1 MINKN
6 KKKSLMP
13 TFLLATTLISLLNI
27 NEVKA
32 APIASQTVTAVLGTI
47 SAVESYGG
55 TTSTTI
61 DDTGSLTSPLDP
73 GFKIISNIGT
83 TQALT
88 LTATTTSTSGE
99 VNAFSSSN
107 GNVYIALSN
116 ITTPPTSEAITN
128 AQSDSPQAALN
139 PNVICYAVTPPTNI
153 EGQLEYSWN
162 SSGNYYDVNLSHQ
175 GDTITQLVVP
185 AASAKP
191 NTFNGN
197 DESGSYQ
204 AIVILS
210 YN

>member
-1 MINKN
+1 M
-6 KKKSLMP
+6 KKLLMS
-13 TFLLATTLISLLNI
+13 TIALSVIGFTGFND
-27 NEVKA
+27 VKA

-47 SAVESYGG
+47 SSVESYGG
-55 TTSTTI
+55 NVSTTI
-61 DDTGSLTSPLDP
+61 DDTGSLTTPLDP
-73 GFKIISNIGT
+73 GFKIISNVGT
-83 TQALT
+83 SQALT
-88 LTATTTSTSGE
+88 LTATTTSSSGE

-107 GNVYIALSN
+107 GNVYIALAN
-116 ITTPPTSEAITN
+116 VNTPPTSDAVTN
-128 AQSDSPQAALN
+128 AQSDSPVAASN

-162 SSGNYYDVNLSHQ
+162 SSGNYYDVNLTHQ

-185 AASAKP
+185 ATSAKP

>member
-1 MINKN
+1 M
-6 KKKSLMP
+6 KKQKILMSSL
-13 TFLLATTLISLLNI
+13 LLAFIMSCLSGLN
-27 NEVKA
+27 EAKA
-32 APIASQTVTAVLGTI
+32 APIASQTVTAVLGTV
-47 SAVESYGG
+47 SSVDSYGG
-55 TTSTTI
+55 NVSTTI
-61 DDTGSLTSPLDP
+61 DETGSLTTPLDP

-128 AQSDSPQAALN
+128 AQSESPQAASN

>member
-1 MINKN
+1 M
-6 KKKSLMP
+6 KKQKILMSSL
-13 TFLLATTLISLLNI
+13 LLAFIMSCLSGLN
-27 NEVKA
+27 EAKA
-32 APIASQTVTAVLGTI
+32 APIASQTVTAVLGTV
-47 SAVESYGG
+47 SSVESYGG
-55 TTSTTI
+55 NVSTTI
-61 DDTGSLTSPLDP
+61 DETGSLTTPLDP

-128 AQSDSPQAALN
+128 AQSESSQAASN

>member
-1 MINKN
+1 M
-6 KKKSLMP
+6 KKQKILMSSL
-13 TFLLATTLISLLNI
+13 LLAFIMSCLSGLN
-27 NEVKA
+27 EAKA
-32 APIASQTVTAVLGTI
+32 APIASQTVTAVLGTV
-47 SAVESYGG
+47 SSVESYGG
-55 TTSTTI
+55 NVSTTI
-61 DDTGSLTSPLDP
+61 DETGSLTTPLNP
-73 GFKIISNIGT
+73 GFKIVSNVGT

-88 LTATTTSTSGE
+88 LSATTTSTSGE

-128 AQSDSPQAALN
+128 AQSESPQAASN

>member
-1 MINKN
+1 MKQ
-6 KKKSLMP
+6 KVLMSSLAIA
-13 TFLLATTLISLLNI
+13 FTLSCMTNI
-27 NEVKA
+27 NEAKA

-55 TTSTTI
+55 NVSTTI
-61 DDTGSLTSPLDP
+61 DDTGSLTTPLDP
-73 GFKIISNIGT
+73 GFKIISNVGT

-99 VNAFSSSN
+99 VNAFSYSN

-128 AQSDSPQAALN
+128 AQSDSPQAASN

-153 EGQLEYSWN
+153 DGQLEYTWN
-162 SSGNYYDVNLSHQ
+162 TSGNYYDVNLSHQ

-204 AIVILS
+204 AVVILS

>member
-1 MINKN
+1 M
-6 KKKSLMP
+6 KKQKILMSSL
-13 TFLLATTLISLLNI
+13 LLAFIMSCLSGLN
-27 NEVKA
+27 EAKA
-32 APIASQTVTAVLGTI
+32 APIASQTVTAVLGTV
-47 SAVESYGG
+47 SSVESYGG
-55 TTSTTI
+55 NVSTTI
-61 DDTGSLTSPLDP
+61 DETGSLTTPLNP
-73 GFKIISNIGT
+73 GFKIVSNVGT

-88 LTATTTSTSGE
+88 LSATTTSTSGE

-128 AQSDSPQAALN
+128 AQSESSQAASN

-162 SSGNYYDVNLSHQ
+162 SSGNYYDVSLTHQ
-175 GDTITQLVVP
+175 GDTITELVVP
-185 AASAKP
+185 SSAAKP

-204 AIVILS
+204 AVVVLS

>member
-1 MINKN
+1 M
-6 KKKSLMP
+6 KKQKILMSSL
-13 TFLLATTLISLLNI
+13 LLAFIMSCLSGLN
-27 NEVKA
+27 EAKA
-32 APIASQTVTAVLGTI
+32 APIASQTVTAVLGTV
-47 SAVESYGG
+47 SSVESYGG
-55 TTSTTI
+55 NVSTTI
-61 DDTGSLTSPLDP
+61 DETGSLTTPLDP

-128 AQSDSPQAALN
+128 AQSESPQAASN

-204 AIVILS
+204 AVVVLS

>member
-1 MINKN
+1 M
-6 KKKSLMP
+6 KKQKILMSS
-13 TFLLATTLISLLNI
+13 FILAFIMSCLSGLN
-27 NEVKA
+27 EAKA
-32 APIASQTVTAVLGTI
+32 APIASQTVTAVLGTV
-47 SAVESYGG
+47 SSVESYGG
-55 TTSTTI
+55 NVSTTI
-61 DDTGSLTSPLDP
+61 DETGSLTTPLDP

-128 AQSDSPQAALN
+128 AQSESPQAASN

>member
-1 MINKN
+1 M
-6 KKKSLMP
+6 KKQKILMSSL
-13 TFLLATTLISLLNI
+13 LLAFIMSCLSGLN
-27 NEVKA
+27 EAKA
-32 APIASQTVTAVLGTI
+32 APIASQTVTAVLGTV
-47 SAVESYGG
+47 SSVESYGG
-55 TTSTTI
+55 NVSTTI
-61 DDTGSLTSPLDP
+61 DETGSLTTPLDP

-128 AQSDSPQAALN
+128 AQSESPQAASN

-162 SSGNYYDVNLSHQ
+162 SSGNYYDVNLLHQ

>member
-1 MINKN
+1 M
-6 KKKSLMP
+6 KKQKILMSSL
-13 TFLLATTLISLLNI
+13 LLAFIMSCLSGLN
-27 NEVKA
+27 EAKA
-32 APIASQTVTAVLGTI
+32 APIASQTVTAVLGTV
-47 SAVESYGG
+47 SSVESYGG
-55 TTSTTI
+55 NVSTTI
-61 DDTGSLTSPLDP
+61 DETGSLTTPLNP
-73 GFKIISNIGT
+73 GFKIVSNVGT

-88 LTATTTSTSGE
+88 LSATTTSTRGE

-128 AQSDSPQAALN
+128 AQSESSQAASN

-162 SSGNYYDVNLSHQ
+162 SSGNYYDVSLTHQ
-175 GDTITQLVVP
+175 GDTITELVVP
-185 AASAKP
+185 SSAAKP

-204 AIVILS
+204 AVVVLS

>member
-1 MINKN
+1 MEKQI
-6 KKKSLMP
+6 LMSS
-13 TFLLATTLISLLNI
+13 LLAAFIMSCLSGLN
-27 NEVKA
+27 EAKA

-55 TTSTTI
+55 NVSTTI
-61 DDTGSLTSPLDP
+61 DDTGSLTTPLDP
-73 GFKIISNIGT
+73 GFKIVSNIGT

-128 AQSDSPQAALN
+128 AQSDSPQAASN

>member
-1 MINKN
+1 MKIQKILMS
-6 KKKSLMP
+6 SL
-13 TFLLATTLISLLNI
+13 LLAFIMSCLSGLN
-27 NEVKA
+27 EAKA
-32 APIASQTVTAVLGTI
+32 APIASQTVTAVLGTV
-47 SAVESYGG
+47 SSVESYGG
-55 TTSTTI
+55 NVSTTI
-61 DDTGSLTSPLDP
+61 DETGSLTTPLNP
-73 GFKIISNIGT
+73 GFKIVSNVGT

-88 LTATTTSTSGE
+88 LSATTTSTSGE

-128 AQSDSPQAALN
+128 AQSESSQAASN

-162 SSGNYYDVNLSHQ
+162 SSGNYYDVSLTHQ
-175 GDTITQLVVP
+175 GDTITELVVP
-185 AASAKP
+185 SSAAKP

-204 AIVILS
+204 AVVVLS

>member
-1 MINKN
+1 M
-6 KKKSLMP
+6 KKQKILMSSL
-13 TFLLATTLISLLNI
+13 LLAFIMSCLSGLN
-27 NEVKA
+27 EAKA
-32 APIASQTVTAVLGTI
+32 APIASQTVTAVLGTV
-47 SAVESYGG
+47 SSVESYGG
-55 TTSTTI
+55 NVSTTI
-61 DDTGSLTSPLDP
+61 DETGSLTTPLDP

-99 VNAFSSSN
+99 VNAISSSN

-128 AQSDSPQAALN
+128 AQSESPQAASN

>member
-1 MINKN
+1 M
-6 KKKSLMP
+6 KKQILMSSL
-13 TFLLATTLISLLNI
+13 LLAFIMSCLSGLN
-27 NEVKA
+27 EAKA
-32 APIASQTVTAVLGTI
+32 APIASQTVTAVLGTV
-47 SAVESYGG
+47 SSVESYGG
-55 TTSTTI
+55 NVSTTI
-61 DDTGSLTSPLDP
+61 DDTGSLTTPLDP
-73 GFKIISNIGT
+73 GFKIVSNIGT

-128 AQSDSPQAALN
+128 AQSDSPQAASN

>member
-1 MINKN
+1 M
-6 KKKSLMP
+6 KKQKILMSSL
-13 TFLLATTLISLLNI
+13 LLAFIMSCLSGL

-32 APIASQTVTAVLGTI
+32 APIASQTVTAVLGTV
-47 SAVESYGG
+47 SSVESYGG
-55 TTSTTI
+55 NVSTTI
-61 DDTGSLTSPLDP
+61 DETGSLTTPLNP
-73 GFKIISNIGT
+73 GFKIVSNVGT

-88 LTATTTSTSGE
+88 LSATTTSTSGE

-128 AQSDSPQAALN
+128 AQSESSQAASN

-162 SSGNYYDVNLSHQ
+162 SSGNYYDVSLTHQ
-175 GDTITQLVVP
+175 GDTITELVVP
-185 AASAKP
+185 SSAAKP

-204 AIVILS
+204 AVVVLS

>member
-1 MINKN
+1 MKQQILMS
-6 KKKSLMP
+6 SL
-13 TFLLATTLISLLNI
+13 LLAFIMSCLSGLN
-27 NEVKA
+27 EAKA
-32 APIASQTVTAVLGTI
+32 APIASQTVTAVLGTV
-47 SAVESYGG
+47 SSVESYGG
-55 TTSTTI
+55 NVSTTI
-61 DDTGSLTSPLDP
+61 DETGSLTTPLDP
-73 GFKIISNIGT
+73 GFKIVSNIGT

-128 AQSDSPQAALN
+128 AQSDSPQAASN

>member
-1 MINKN
+1 M
-6 KKKSLMP
+6 KKQKILMSSL
-13 TFLLATTLISLLNI
+13 LLAFIMSCLSGLN
-27 NEVKA
+27 EAKA
-32 APIASQTVTAVLGTI
+32 APIASQTVTAVLGTV
-47 SAVESYGG
+47 SSVESYGG
-55 TTSTTI
+55 NVSTTI
-61 DDTGSLTSPLDP
+61 NETGSLTTPLDP

-128 AQSDSPQAALN
+128 AQSESPQAASN

-162 SSGNYYDVNLSHQ
+162 SSGNYYDVSLTHQ
-175 GDTITQLVVP
+175 GDTITELVVP
-185 AASAKP
+185 SSAAKP

-204 AIVILS
+204 AVVVLS

>member
-1 MINKN
+1 M
-6 KKKSLMP
+6 KKQKILMSSL
-13 TFLLATTLISLLNI
+13 LLAFIMSCLSGLN
-27 NEVKA
+27 EAKA
-32 APIASQTVTAVLGTI
+32 APIASQTVTAVLGTV
-47 SAVESYGG
+47 SSVESYGG
-55 TTSTTI
+55 NVSTTI
-61 DDTGSLTSPLDP
+61 DETGSLTTPLYP

-128 AQSDSPQAALN
+128 AQSESPQAASN

>member
-1 MINKN
+1 M
-6 KKKSLMP
+6 KKQKILMSSL
-13 TFLLATTLISLLNI
+13 LLAFIMSCLSGLN
-27 NEVKA
+27 EAKA
-32 APIASQTVTAVLGTI
+32 APIASQTVTAVLGTV
-47 SAVESYGG
+47 SSVESYGG
-55 TTSTTI
+55 NVSTTI
-61 DDTGSLTSPLDP
+61 NATGSLTTPLDP

-128 AQSDSPQAALN
+128 AQSESPQAASN

>member
-1 MINKN
+1 M
-6 KKKSLMP
+6 KKQKILMSSL
-13 TFLLATTLISLLNI
+13 LLAFIMSCLSGLN
-27 NEVKA
+27 EAKA
-32 APIASQTVTAVLGTI
+32 APIASQTVTAVLGTV
-47 SAVESYGG
+47 SSVESYGG
-55 TTSTTI
+55 NVSTTI
-61 DDTGSLTSPLDP
+61 DETGSLTTPLDP

-128 AQSDSPQAALN
+128 AQSESSQAASN

-204 AIVILS
+204 AVVVLS

>member
-1 MINKN
+1 M
-6 KKKSLMP
+6 KKQKILMSSL
-13 TFLLATTLISLLNI
+13 LLAFIMSCLSGLN
-27 NEVKA
+27 EAKA
-32 APIASQTVTAVLGTI
+32 APIASQTVTAVLGTV
-47 SAVESYGG
+47 SSVESYGG
-55 TTSTTI
+55 NVSTTI
-61 DDTGSLTSPLDP
+61 DETGSLTTPLDP

-128 AQSDSPQAALN
+128 AQSESPQAASN

>member
-116 ITTPPTSEAITN
+116 ITTREAITN

>member
-1 MINKN
+1 M
-6 KKKSLMP
+6 KKQKILMSSL
-13 TFLLATTLISLLNI
+13 LLAFIMSCLSGLN
-27 NEVKA
+27 EAKA
-32 APIASQTVTAVLGTI
+32 APIASQTVTAVLGTV
-47 SAVESYGG
+47 SSVESYGG
-55 TTSTTI
+55 NVSTTI
-61 DDTGSLTSPLDP
+61 NETGSLTTPLDP

-128 AQSDSPQAALN
+128 AQSESPQAASN

>member
-1 MINKN
+1 M
-6 KKKSLMP
+6 KKQKILMSSL
-13 TFLLATTLISLLNI
+13 LLAFIMSCLSGLN
-27 NEVKA
+27 EAKA
-32 APIASQTVTAVLGTI
+32 APIASQTVTAVLGTV
-47 SAVESYGG
+47 SSVESYGG
-55 TTSTTI
+55 NVSTTI
-61 DDTGSLTSPLDP
+61 DETGSLTTPLDP

-128 AQSDSPQAALN
+128 AQSESPQAASN

-175 GDTITQLVVP
+175 GDTITQLVVS

>member
-1 MINKN
+1 MIDKN

>member
-1 MINKN
+1 M
-6 KKKSLMP
+6 KKQKILMSSL
-13 TFLLATTLISLLNI
+13 LLAFIMSCLSGLN
-27 NEVKA
+27 EAKE
-32 APIASQTVTAVLGTI
+32 APRASHTETAVLGTV
-47 SAVESYGG
+47 SSVESYGG
-55 TTSTTI
+55 NVSTTI
-61 DDTGSLTSPLDP
+61 DETGSLTTPLDP

-128 AQSDSPQAALN
+128 AQSESPQAASN

>member
-1 MINKN
+1 M
-6 KKKSLMP
+6 KKQKILMSSL
-13 TFLLATTLISLLNI
+13 LLAFIMSCLSGLN
-27 NEVKA
+27 EAKA
-32 APIASQTVTAVLGTI
+32 APIASQTVTAVLGTV
-47 SAVESYGG
+47 SSVESYGG
-55 TTSTTI
+55 NVSTTI
-61 DDTGSLTSPLDP
+61 DETGSLTTPLDP

-128 AQSDSPQAALN
+128 AQSESPQAASN
-139 PNVICYAVTPPTNI
+139 SNVICYAVTPPTNI

>member
-1 MINKN
+1 M
-6 KKKSLMP
+6 KKQILMSSL
-13 TFLLATTLISLLNI
+13 LLAFIMSCLSGLN
-27 NEVKA
+27 EAKA
-32 APIASQTVTAVLGTI
+32 APIASQTVTAVLGTV
-47 SAVESYGG
+47 SSVESYGG
-55 TTSTTI
+55 NVSTTI
-61 DDTGSLTSPLDP
+61 DETGSLTTPLDP

-88 LTATTTSTSGE
+88 LTATTMSTSGE

-128 AQSDSPQAALN
+128 AQSDSPQAASN

-204 AIVILS
+204 AVVVLS

>member
-1 MINKN
+1 M
-6 KKKSLMP
+6 KKQKILMSSL
-13 TFLLATTLISLLNI
+13 LLAFIMSCLSGLN
-27 NEVKA
+27 EAKA
-32 APIASQTVTAVLGTI
+32 APIASQTVTAVLGTV
-47 SAVESYGG
+47 SSVESYGG
-55 TTSTTI
+55 NVSTTI
-61 DDTGSLTSPLDP
+61 DETGSLTTPLDP

-128 AQSDSPQAALN
+128 AQSESSQAASN

-162 SSGNYYDVNLSHQ
+162 SSGNYYDVSLTHQ
-175 GDTITQLVVP
+175 GDTITELVVP
-185 AASAKP
+185 SSAAKP

-204 AIVILS
+204 AVVVLS